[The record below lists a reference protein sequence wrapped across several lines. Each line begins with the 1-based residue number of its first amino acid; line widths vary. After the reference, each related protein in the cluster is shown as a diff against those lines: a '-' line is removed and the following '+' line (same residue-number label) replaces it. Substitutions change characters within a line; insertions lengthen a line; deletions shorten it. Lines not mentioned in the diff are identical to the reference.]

1 MKIMKR
7 QAFFMLPTG
16 KKRQGYR
23 FAGYFVYGWLI
34 IASLLPSL
42 GYTGR
47 LFISPGCSCNFF
59 IGCLDVVLCSK
70 TL

>member
-1 MKIMKR
+1 MKIMKSRLFYVANR
-7 QAFFMLPTG
+7 Q
-16 KKRQGYR
+16 KDKGYR

-47 LFISPGCSCNFF
+47 LFISGCSCNF